1 MQLSCGNISDAKDR
15 NSGCV
20 DVWRWFEVARPMIS
34 EQGCLADA
42 RQCRSPNQGERP
54 ADSEVSL
61 LVIHNISLPPGQ
73 FGGGYIE
80 QFFTNA
86 LNADEHDY
94 FAEIAELQVSS
105 HLLIDRQG
113 EVVQFVPL
121 GRRAWHAGDS
131 SFAGCDNC
139 NDYSI
144 GIELEGTD
152 TAPYSDQQYQS
163 LVQICRQLLAAYPA
177 LSAERIVGH
186 SDIAPGRKTDPGSAF
201 DWPRFFAMLSQ
212 TESTQGS
219 DER

>member
-1 MQLSCGNISDAKDR
+1 
-15 NSGCV
+15 
-20 DVWRWFEVARPMIS
+20 MIC
-34 EQGCLADA
+34 EQGWLADA
-42 RQCRSPNQGERP
+42 RICPSPNQGERP
-54 ADSEVSL
+54 VGCEVSL

-86 LNADEHDY
+86 LSVDEHSY
-94 FAEIAELQVSS
+94 FAEIAELQVSA

-121 GRRAWHAGDS
+121 GQRAWHAGDS
-131 SFAGCDNC
+131 SFAGCANC

-152 TAPYSDQQYQS
+152 TQAYSDKQYQS
-163 LVQICRQLLAAYPA
+163 LVCISRELLAAYPA

-186 SDIAPGRKTDPGSAF
+186 SDISPGRKTDPGPAF
-201 DWPRFFAMLSQ
+201 DWPRFFAMLNP
-212 TESTQGS
+212 TDTTQGS
-219 DER
+219 REG

>member
-1 MQLSCGNISDAKDR
+1 
-15 NSGCV
+15 
-20 DVWRWFEVARPMIS
+20 MIG
-34 EQGCLADA
+34 EQGRLADA
-42 RQCRSPNQGERP
+42 RQCPSPNQSERP
-54 ADSEVSL
+54 VDSEVSL

-80 QFFTNA
+80 QFFSNT

-94 FAEIAELQVSS
+94 FAEIAELQVSA

-152 TAPYSDQQYQS
+152 TEAYSDQQYQS
-163 LVQICRQLLAAYPA
+163 LVQVSRQLLAAYPA

-186 SDIAPGRKTDPGSAF
+186 SDISPGRKTDPGAAF
-201 DWPRFFAMLSQ
+201 DWPRFFAMLNH
-212 TESTQGS
+212 TESTQGRN
-219 DER
+219 EG

>member
-1 MQLSCGNISDAKDR
+1 
-15 NSGCV
+15 
-20 DVWRWFEVARPMIS
+20 MID
-34 EQGCLADA
+34 EQDCLAGV
-42 RQCRSPNQGERP
+42 RQCPSPNQGERP
-54 ADSEVSL
+54 AGSEVSL

-80 QFFTNA
+80 QFFSNA
-86 LNADEHDY
+86 LNADEHSY

-131 SFAGCDNC
+131 SFAGCGNC

-152 TAPYSDQQYQS
+152 TVPYSDQQYQS
-163 LVQICRQLLAAYPA
+163 LVRLSRQLLEAYPA

-201 DWPRFFAMLSQ
+201 DWPRFFAMLGQ
-212 TESTQGS
+212 AESTQGGG
-219 DER
+219 

>member
-1 MQLSCGNISDAKDR
+1 VISDQ
-15 NSGCV
+15 GWLT
-20 DVWRWFEVARPMIS
+20 DVRSCP
-34 EQGCLADA
+34 
-42 RQCRSPNQGERP
+42 SPNQGERP
-54 ADSEVSL
+54 TGSEVSL

-80 QFFTNA
+80 QFFTNE
-86 LNADEHDY
+86 LNVDEHSY

-121 GRRAWHAGDS
+121 GQRAWHAGDS
-131 SFAGCDNC
+131 SFAGCANC

-152 TAPYSDQQYQS
+152 TELYSDKQYQR
-163 LVQICRQLLAAYPA
+163 LVQISRELLAAYPA

-186 SDIAPGRKTDPGSAF
+186 SDISPGRKTDPGSAF
-201 DWPRFFAMLSQ
+201 DWPHFFALLASDKN
-212 TESTQGS
+212 ESGGNKG
-219 DER
+219 